1 MDLAFL
7 LDASGSIG
15 PNNYQQVK
23 AFIIKLIEYFQVS
36 GVGKKVVLLKK
47 QEIKKQ
53 LYLAGISYCEQ

>member
-36 GVGKKVVLLKK
+36 GAGKKVVLLKK
-47 QEIKKQ
+47 QEIKKAT
-53 LYLAGISYCEQ
+53 LLGWY